1 MSEAEKQQAGN
12 GGSGGLAR
20 KLAASKDGGAA
31 QKGSLTLKALRRSL
45 ARAASEQCDLPL
57 AVLAARQANRAPE
70 DLVEEL
76 SDKDLLVILDGPD
89 GRIGAATLDAALVTA
104 LIQKQT
110 IGQIM
115 GKAPSERNYTP
126 TDAAMTAEFLEKS
139 FSKVQALLQGE
150 KDQLVFSGYRYGAQI
165 EDVRSLILGME
176 REDYRL
182 ITMTVDLAIGAMQGE
197 LKLILPEPTPE
208 ELGLSG
214 AKSGPTLA
222 GGMGA
227 MRAELSA
234 ILCKVRVPLNEFSA
248 LRVGEVLPLDQAFLY
263 ETDLIDIGGHSIAKG
278 RLGQLNGARA
288 VRLNTGPSQQADPAQ
303 MGDGFADSIGSDVP
317 PALPMIEEPATLD
330 LGIAAQDLQ
339 DPLDDPMGFGA
350 PAGGLTLDGMGSD
363 PAGMDDDMSDL
374 GGDLGL
380 GLGADLGADLG
391 NLGGDLGSGLG
402 GDLGADLGA
411 DLSAAPMGEFAGLG
425 DGADQFNPDDA
436 AAEISKLAG
445 LEGDAAPGL

>member
-1 MSEAEKQQAGN
+1 MSEAEKQQAGS
-12 GGSGGLAR
+12 GRSGGLAR
-20 KLAASKDGGAA
+20 KLAASKDGGSA

-57 AVLAARQANRAPE
+57 AVLAARQVNRVPE
-70 DLVEEL
+70 DLVDAL
-76 SDKDLLVILDGPD
+76 SDKDLLVVLDGPN
-89 GRIGAATLDAALVTA
+89 GRIGAATMDAALVTA

-110 IGQIM
+110 IGQLM
-115 GKAPSERNYTP
+115 GKAPSERHYTP

-139 FSKVQALLQGE
+139 FAKVHALLQGE
-150 KDQLVFSGYRYGAQI
+150 KDQLIFSGYRYGAQI

-176 REDYRL
+176 GEDYRL
-182 ITMTVDLAIGAMQGE
+182 ITLTVDLAVGAMQGE

-214 AKSGPTLA
+214 AKTGPTLA

-248 LRVGEVLPLDQAFLY
+248 LRVGELLPLDQAFLY
-263 ETDLIDIGGHSIAKG
+263 ETDLIGIEGQSIAKG

-288 VRLNTGPSQQADPAQ
+288 VRLSTGRSPQADPAQ
-303 MGDGFADSIGSDVP
+303 MSDGFADSIGMDEP
-317 PALPMIEEPATLD
+317 PALPMMDEPAPLD

-350 PAGGLTLDGMGSD
+350 PAGGLAMDGMGDDLSD
-363 PAGMDDDMSDL
+363 LGADFAADLGGGMGDL
-374 GGDLGL
+374 GGDL
-380 GLGADLGADLG
+380 
-391 NLGGDLGSGLG
+391 

-411 DLSAAPMGEFAGLG
+411 DLAAAPMGDLGGLG
-425 DGADQFNPDDA
+425 SGMDQFNPDDA

-445 LEGDAAPGL
+445 LEG

>member
-1 MSEAEKQQAGN
+1 MSEAEKQQAGS
-12 GGSGGLAR
+12 GGSSGLAR

-31 QKGSLTLKALRRSL
+31 QKASITLKALRRSL

-57 AVLAARQANRAPE
+57 AVLAARQVNRVPE
-70 DLVEEL
+70 DLAEDL
-76 SDKDLLVILDGPD
+76 SDKDLIVVLDGPN
-89 GRIGAATLDAALVTA
+89 GRLGAATMDAALVTA

-139 FSKVQALLQGE
+139 FGKVQALLQGE
-150 KDQLVFSGYRYGAQI
+150 KDQMIFSGYRYGAQV
-165 EDVRSLILGME
+165 ENVRSLILGLE
-176 REDYRL
+176 AEDYRL
-182 ITMTVDLAIGAMQGE
+182 ISLTVDLAVGAMQGE
-197 LKLILPEPTPE
+197 LKLILPEPSLE

-214 AKSGPTLA
+214 AKTGPSLA

-248 LRVGEVLPLDQAFLY
+248 LKVGEVLPLDQAFLY
-263 ETDLIDIGGHSIAKG
+263 ETDLIDIGGQPIAKG

-288 VRLNTGPSQQADPAQ
+288 IRVSTGRAVEVETGQ
-303 MGDGFADSIGSDVP
+303 MGDGFADSIGSEAP
-317 PALPMIEEPATLD
+317 AALPMMDEPPALD

-350 PAGGLTLDGMGSD
+350 PAGGLEMD
-363 PAGMDDDMSDL
+363 PMSDDLSDLGMEL
-374 GGDLGL
+374 GGDLG
-380 GLGADLGADLG
+380 GG
-391 NLGGDLGSGLG
+391 LGGDLGAGLG

-411 DLSAAPMGEFAGLG
+411 DLGDLGAGLGNDLAAAPMGDLAGLG
-425 DGADQFNPDDA
+425 DGMDQFNPDDA

>member
-1 MSEAEKQQAGN
+1 MSEAEKQQAGS
-12 GGSGGLAR
+12 GGSSGLAR

-31 QKGSLTLKALRRSL
+31 QKASITLKALRRSL

-57 AVLAARQANRAPE
+57 AVLAARQVNRVPE
-70 DLVEEL
+70 DLAEDL
-76 SDKDLLVILDGPD
+76 SDKDLIVVLDGPN
-89 GRIGAATLDAALVTA
+89 GRLGAATMDAALVTA

-139 FSKVQALLQGE
+139 FGKVQALLQGE
-150 KDQLVFSGYRYGAQI
+150 KDQMIFSGYRYGAQV
-165 EDVRSLILGME
+165 ENVRSLILGLE
-176 REDYRL
+176 AEDYRL
-182 ITMTVDLAIGAMQGE
+182 ISLTVDLAVGAMQGE
-197 LKLILPEPTPE
+197 LKLILPEPSLE

-214 AKSGPTLA
+214 AKTGPSLA

-248 LRVGEVLPLDQAFLY
+248 LKVGEVLPLDQAFLY
-263 ETDLIDIGGHSIAKG
+263 ETDLIDIGGQPIAKG

-288 VRLNTGPSQQADPAQ
+288 IRVSTGRAVEVETGQ
-303 MGDGFADSIGSDVP
+303 MGDGFADSIGSEAP
-317 PALPMIEEPATLD
+317 AALPMMDEPPALD

-350 PAGGLTLDGMGSD
+350 PAGGLEMD
-363 PAGMDDDMSDL
+363 PMSDDLSDLGMEL
-374 GGDLGL
+374 GGDLGGGL
-380 GLGADLGADLG
+380 GGDLGAGLGGGLGADLGADLG
-391 NLGGDLGSGLG
+391 
-402 GDLGADLGA
+402 DLGAGLGNDLA
-411 DLSAAPMGEFAGLG
+411 AAPMGDLAGLG
-425 DGADQFNPDDA
+425 DGMDQFNPDDA